1 MWGSAG
7 GHSGV
12 IRVHRETGFLKH
24 GWGKMR
30 PMPTIGVF
38 DSGVGGLSVLRAIRA
53 QLPHAP
59 LLYFGD
65 NAHIPYGPRP
75 IEEIRTFSE
84 SIARLLLA
92 HGAEVIVVACNTAS
106 AAALKHLRA
115 TFPDVPFVG
124 MEPAVKPAA
133 ERTQTGVVGVLA
145 TPATFQ
151 GELFN
156 SVVERFAQGVKVIPQ
171 ICPGLVQQ
179 IEAGELDTPETESML
194 RGWVE
199 PLLAQNIDALVLG
212 CTHYPFVIPL
222 LEKICGPRV
231 RVIDPAPAVA
241 RQVGRVV
248 TRSGPTVGVLTYLT
262 SGEPRAFQQVLE
274 KLGIETGEV
283 KGVRWAGNVIR
294 LGSVR
299 V

>member
-1 MWGSAG
+1 
-7 GHSGV
+7 
-12 IRVHRETGFLKH
+12 
-24 GWGKMR
+24 
-30 PMPTIGVF
+30 MPTIGVF
-38 DSGVGGLSVLRAIRA
+38 DSGVGGLSVLRVIRA
-53 QLPHAP
+53 QLPHAD

-75 IEEIRTFSE
+75 IKEIRAFSE
-84 SIARLLLA
+84 VITRFLLA
-92 HGAEVIVVACNTAS
+92 RGAEVIVVACNTAS

-133 ERTQTGVVGVLA
+133 EQTQTGVVGVLA

-156 SVVERFAQGVKVIPQ
+156 SVVERFAQSVNVIPQ

-179 IEAGELDTPETESML
+179 IEDGELDSPQTEALL

-199 PLLAQNIDALVLG
+199 PLLAQNIDVLVLG

-222 LEKICGPRV
+222 LEKICGPRA

-241 RQVGRVV
+241 RQVGRVISHP
-248 TRSGPTVGVLTYLT
+248 RSREAVSNQPVLGTLSYFT
-262 SGEPRAFQQVLE
+262 SGEPHLFQQALE
-274 KLGIETGEV
+274 KLGVE
-283 KGVRWAGNVIR
+283 AGDVTPVYWGGNEFE
-294 LGSVR
+294 LKW
-299 V
+299 

>member
-1 MWGSAG
+1 
-7 GHSGV
+7 
-12 IRVHRETGFLKH
+12 
-24 GWGKMR
+24 
-30 PMPTIGVF
+30 MPTIGVF